1 MLLRGGDEM
10 GLIIN
15 SKEKTNTDEILAFV
29 KNLNENEKNDFSVFI
44 KGFELGKQIGAK
56 SKTIA

>member
-1 MLLRGGDEM
+1 MQV
-10 GLIIN
+10 IIN
-15 SKEKTNTDEILAFV
+15 TQDKENTNEILSFI

-56 SKTIA
+56 SNAIA

>member
-1 MLLRGGDEM
+1 M

-56 SKTIA
+56 SKAIA

>member
-1 MLLRGGDEM
+1 MQVS
-10 GLIIN
+10 IN
-15 SKEKTNTDEILAFV
+15 TEDKENTNEILSFI

-56 SKTIA
+56 NKETA

>member
-1 MLLRGGDEM
+1 MRIELLSQD
-10 GLIIN
+10 
-15 SKEKTNTDEILAFV
+15 KENTNEILSFV

-56 SKTIA
+56 NKETA

>member
-1 MLLRGGDEM
+1 MKTILSAE
-10 GLIIN
+10 
-15 SKEKTNTDEILAFV
+15 EKQNTNEILAFV

>member
-1 MLLRGGDEM
+1 M
-10 GLIIN
+10 
-15 SKEKTNTDEILAFV
+15 KTTLNIQDKNTTNELLAFV

-56 SKTIA
+56 CNTTA

>member
-1 MLLRGGDEM
+1 MIEFKYDTQLLIEG
-10 GLIIN
+10 
-15 SKEKTNTDEILAFV
+15 

-56 SKTIA
+56 SNAIA